1 MIIIENIIIYKHER
15 NRVLY
20 ESRIYELN
28 TDNIDI
34 ENYNYRRYQI
44 ITIVSYKK
52 YDCIKLPLVSR

>member
-34 ENYNYRRYQI
+34 ENYNYRRY
-44 ITIVSYKK
+44 
-52 YDCIKLPLVSR
+52 